1 MFCAKHILFLV
12 RSRLFICFKVFLGNG
27 RMPSRSI
34 KTNAKVFISRK
45 AVHLSFVTAVFFTQH
60 HCSYHIT
67 RLSFFAQLCVFSM
80 VCFYHHIQK
89 QHRQLDPLTTESRS
103 YSHRDTF
110 LNSNN
115 SSLTLCIGFSFVF
128 IRWQA
133 MSLQAC
139 FFFTQRNGGWIGYQ
153 PNFTRDSRLGCCK
166 WNNAIQVDQT
176 RMEVLLRMLDLTL
189 PVFESGKNRTMGS
202 SRLRSRFFVA

>member
-139 FFFTQRNGGWIGYQ
+139 FFSPKGTGVGLVTNQILRAIPDWGAANGTMPFRWIRHVWKSFYA
-153 PNFTRDSRLGCCK
+153 C
-166 WNNAIQVDQT
+166 WI
-176 RMEVLLRMLDLTL
+176 
-189 PVFESGKNRTMGS
+189 
-202 SRLRSRFFVA
+202 